1 MKKLIARWNSAVS
14 RWKTMRTLN
23 RLDKLFMEM
32 ATVETFLEY
41 TRLRAEFRDS
51 VVK

>member
-14 RWKTMRTLN
+14 RWETMHTLN

-41 TRLRAEFRDS
+41 TRLRSEFRDS